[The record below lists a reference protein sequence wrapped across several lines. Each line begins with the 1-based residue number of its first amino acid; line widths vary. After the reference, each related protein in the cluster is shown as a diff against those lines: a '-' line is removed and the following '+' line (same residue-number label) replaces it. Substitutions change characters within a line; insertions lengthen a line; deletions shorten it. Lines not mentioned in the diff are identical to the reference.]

1 MHTNK
6 FPHFLLIVFALAASS
21 LSSARDNEDGRDIK
35 HVLLISVDGMHALD
49 LTNYIAAHPSSTL
62 AQLSDHGITYTNAS
76 TPYISD
82 SFPGLAALV
91 TGGSPTTTGLWY
103 DVSFN
108 RKLSPPAQ
116 TTGTGIPGGANLC
129 PGTVGA
135 ALGYDE
141 GIDFDLSRL
150 DGGGGINPAFLPRD
164 PNNGCKPVFP
174 HQYIRVN
181 TIFNVAR
188 EAGLYTAWIDKHPSY
203 EWVNGP
209 SNHGTNDF
217 FGPEVNSTVVPLTVA
232 PFDVPRCH
240 TIPDPAHTNDWT
252 KSTLNITCYDEI
264 KVNAILNQIDGFTHD
279 RSKHAPVPAI
289 FGMNFQTVS
298 VGQKLK
304 GAGYKD
310 VLGTP
315 SALLAGDLDF
325 VDLSLGRMVIELK
338 QNGLLDQTLIIV
350 TAKHGQSPIDI
361 QKRTAINDGLPASTV
376 GSAYAFDIS
385 DDASLIWLTDPSLT
399 AGVVANLSTPAN
411 QAALGIQEI
420 FALQS
425 MANKFNSPLHDERT
439 PDILLKVNTG
449 AIFTTGSKIAE
460 HGGMNEDDVHVA
472 LLLSNPLLQSKQV
485 KTPVFTQQV
494 APTILR
500 ALGLDPDRLDSV
512 RLEQIQILPFVFSA
526 ERN

>member
-1 MHTNK
+1 MYKSKSTLL
-6 FPHFLLIVFALAASS
+6 LLIISALAITSHAFG
-21 LSSARDNEDGRDIK
+21 RDNEERRDIK

-49 LTNYIAAHPSSTL
+49 LTNYVAAHPGSTL
-62 AQLSDHGITYTNAS
+62 AQLSGRGITYTNAS
-76 TPYISD
+76 TPFVSD
-82 SFPGLAALV
+82 SFPGLAALI

-135 ALGYDE
+135 ALGFDE
-141 GIDFDLSRL
+141 GVDFDLTRL
-150 DGGGGINPAFLPRD
+150 DAGGGINPAFLPRD
-164 PNNGCKPVFP
+164 PNNGCQAVFP
-174 HQYIRVN
+174 HQYVRVN

-188 EAGLYTAWIDKHPSY
+188 EAGLYTAWIDKHLSY

-209 SNHGTNDF
+209 SNHGANDF
-217 FGPEVNSTVVPLTVA
+217 FGPEVNSAVVPLTTA

-240 TIPDPAHTNDWT
+240 TIPDPAHTDDWT
-252 KSTLNITCYDEI
+252 KSALNITCYDEI

-279 RSKHAPVPAI
+279 RSKRAPAPAI
-289 FGMNFQTVS
+289 FGMNFQAVS

-304 GAGYKD
+304 GAGYTD

-315 SALLAGDLDF
+315 SAALAGDLDF
-325 VDLSLGRMVIELK
+325 VDQSLGRMVSELK
-338 QNGLLDQTLIIV
+338 KNGLLDQTLIIV

-361 QKRTAINDGLPASTV
+361 QKRTAIDDSLPASTV

-385 DDASLIWLTDPSLT
+385 DDASLIWLKDPSLA
-399 AGVVANLSTPAN
+399 AGVVTNLSTPAN

-425 MANKFNSPLHDERT
+425 LANKFNSPLHDERT

-449 AIFTTGSKIAE
+449 VIFTTGSKIAE

-472 LLLSNPLLQSKQV
+472 LLLSNPLLKSKQV
-485 KTPVFTQQV
+485 NTPVLTQQV

-500 ALGLDPDRLDSV
+500 TLRLDPDRLDSV
-512 RLEQIQILPFVFSA
+512 RLEQVPVLPFFFSA
-526 ERN
+526 DEN